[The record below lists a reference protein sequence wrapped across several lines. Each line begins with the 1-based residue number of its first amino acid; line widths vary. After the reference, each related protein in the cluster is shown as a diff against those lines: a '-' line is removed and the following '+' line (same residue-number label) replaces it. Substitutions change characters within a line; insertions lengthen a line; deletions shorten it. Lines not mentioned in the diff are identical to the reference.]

1 MSYTKKAAAFGK
13 LVGICAGYEGK
24 YNPAR
29 QNLTLNSIKSLEVQ
43 ANAANLAV
51 AVAEQNWLLSASTR
65 QLAFNGLLDTVLKL
79 RGEIISMELD
89 PGTKKL
95 LMSAINKVKGTGKA
109 GNADPPAESGAEGKV
124 VRRNTRKDFA
134 SRIAAYDQLLSI
146 LATTPDF
153 VPSTPE
159 LTLEVL
165 NKKSA
170 EVKALGA
177 AVTAAYA
184 AMQESRS
191 NRRQIFQKPVTGVL
205 ATALGV
211 RYAVGSIFGRQS
223 DELNTIKTVRF

>member
-29 QNLTLNSIKSLEVQ
+29 QNLNINSIKSLEVQ

-51 AVAEQNWLLSASTR
+51 AVAEQNWSLSVSNR
-65 QLAFNGLLDTVLKL
+65 LLAFREVLDTVLKL
-79 RGEIISMELD
+79 RGEIITMELD

-95 LMSAINKVKGTGKA
+95 LLSAINKVKGNSKS
-109 GNADPPAESGAEGKV
+109 GNADPPTETGAEGKPT
-124 VRRNTRKDFA
+124 RRSMGKDFA
-134 SRIAAYDQLLSI
+134 SRMAAYDQLLSM
-146 LATTPDF
+146 LATTPEF

-170 EVKALGA
+170 EVKELGT

-184 AMQESRS
+184 AMQEARS
-191 NRRQIFQKPVTGVL
+191 NRRQVFQKPVTGVL
-205 ATALGV
+205 ATAMGV
-211 RYAVGSIFGRQS
+211 KYAVGSIFGRKS